1 MDPTKK
7 GFVETKNV
15 VNYLV
20 TKINDVKS
28 FGIGSVKLQKSWFK
42 LIKSMQNQK
51 RSNWLELDANEFFII
66 QFIKILFPF

>member
-1 MDPTKK
+1 MIDKLDCIGFYCKLDPTKK

-28 FGIGSVKLQKSWFK
+28 FGIGSVKLQKS
-42 LIKSMQNQK
+42 
-51 RSNWLELDANEFFII
+51 
-66 QFIKILFPF
+66 